1 MARLIPGSDA
11 DYSSA
16 RADEVAENGK
26 MEVDGV
32 PTGYEVNGDRGLVT
46 VTTRFDETDATSTE
60 QWRFVRVDENWLVCN
75 V

>member
-1 MARLIPGSDA
+1 
-11 DYSSA
+11 
-16 RADEVAENGK
+16 VVENGK

-46 VTTRFDETDATSTE
+46 VTTRFDETDVTSTE